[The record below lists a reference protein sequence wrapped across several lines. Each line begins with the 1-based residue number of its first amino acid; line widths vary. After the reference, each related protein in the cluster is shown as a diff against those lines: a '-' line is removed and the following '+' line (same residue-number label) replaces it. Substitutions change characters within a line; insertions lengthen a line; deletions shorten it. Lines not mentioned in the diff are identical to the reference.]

1 MRAVTAASD
10 ELPTTTLLWVRHGE
24 AESNRDGRFGGHSP
38 VPLTELGRRQAEAA
52 AAAIAP
58 LAPTAIVASDLVRAH
73 QTAQP
78 IAAACGLD
86 LALDPALRERSL
98 GILDGLGFKEAEQLH
113 PDAWRRLTA
122 REPGPAAEGAE
133 TEDEVYLRVAT
144 AIDALTDAHRGGTVV
159 VVSHGLA
166 LFHAFCHIA
175 GLGSPS
181 KGHTVFVLV
190 DNCSISRV
198 DHRPTRD
205 GKRRWR
211 IHALNDTRHLA
222 GVAR

>member
-1 MRAVTAASD
+1 MRAVTVASS
-10 ELPTTTLLWVRHGE
+10 EAVPTTLVWVRHGE

-38 VPLTELGRRQAEAA
+38 VPLTDLGRRQADRT
-52 AAAIAP
+52 AAAIA
-58 LAPTAIVASDLVRAH
+58 AVGPTAIVASDIARAH

-78 IAAACGLD
+78 IAAACGLP

-98 GILDGLGFKEAEQLH
+98 GILDGLSFQEAETRH
-113 PDAWRRLTA
+113 PEAWAHLRSRA
-122 REPGPAAEGAE
+122 PGRACEGAE

-144 AIDALTDAHRGGTVV
+144 ALDALVDAHRGGTVV

-166 LFHAFCHIA
+166 LYHAFAHVC

-181 KGHTVFVLV
+181 KGHAVFILV

-198 DHRPTRD
+198 DHRPSKD
-205 GKRRWR
+205 GARRWR
-211 IHALNDTRHLA
+211 IHTLNDTRHLA
-222 GVAR
+222 GV